1 MENKMLETQKL
12 LELQKVM
19 STNDATIVGVL
30 IVIVVAFGWVIFYLF
45 KVNQDLHNK
54 FIVELKASNEALIK
68 VNNFQN
74 DFVNNLARMDK
85 R

>member
-1 MENKMLETQKL
+1 MIETQKL

>member
-1 MENKMLETQKL
+1 MIPLQPTTT
-12 LELQKVM
+12 ELHEII
-19 STNDATIVGVL
+19 SWNDATAIGIL
-30 IVIVVAFGWVIFYLF
+30 AAIVIAFGWVIIYLF

-74 DFVNNLARMDK
+74 EFVNNMITLEK
-85 R
+85 RK

>member
-1 MENKMLETQKL
+1 MLETQKL

>member
-30 IVIVVAFGWVIFYLF
+30 IVIVVAFGWVIFF
-45 KVNQDLHNK
+45 
-54 FIVELKASNEALIK
+54 
-68 VNNFQN
+68 
-74 DFVNNLARMDK
+74 
-85 R
+85 